1 MTELPRRVALIVSLL
16 LTSVGTAS
24 AQCAWVLWEEVERLF
39 LDTPRRESK
48 DWKLH
53 VARQTQLQCEE
64 VLTRMWDVTLKQNTR
79 MRTDQ
84 ASRKSTPHQAS
95 SVSPTT
101 STRAGRSRPAIA
113 KRPAWSGSSS
123 SQCGNL

>member
-24 AQCAWVLWEEVERLF
+24 AQCAWVSWEEVERLF

-64 VLTRMWDVTLKQNTR
+64 VLTRMWDVTLKQNT
-79 MRTDQ
+79 
-84 ASRKSTPHQAS
+84 PHAD
-95 SVSPTT
+95 
-101 STRAGRSRPAIA
+101 RPGIKEVNSAPGFLCLPDNIDPRGP
-113 KRPAWSGSSS
+113 K
-123 SQCGNL
+123 